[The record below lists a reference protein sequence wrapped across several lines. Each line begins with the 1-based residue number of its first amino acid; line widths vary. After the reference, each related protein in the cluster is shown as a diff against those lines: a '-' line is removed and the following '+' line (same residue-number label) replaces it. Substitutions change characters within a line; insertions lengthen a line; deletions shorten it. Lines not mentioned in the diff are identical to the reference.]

1 MADCSEINNITII
14 GTSVITYD
22 STPLPCTDVKTC
34 DGLNTILDK
43 FNSVICNVAADV
55 ALLTEDITN
64 ITEDLM
70 ILSEDV
76 IIINNRLN
84 ICCPTTTTT
93 TTCNDAELIING
105 NFNTN
110 LDNWLFSTQVGWTW
124 SSQHGGSAHF
134 TGNDEYDSISQ
145 NVLTVGKTYT
155 ITLTLY
161 KGITCTDGFI
171 EIFTGTTTSGPI
183 FSGGTTNISLTLTCT
198 DNNKFAI
205 FGNALCVDFESI
217 FIDSVSVK
225 EYCPNN

>member
-1 MADCSEINNITII
+1 MDNCSQINNTTII
-14 GTSVITYD
+14 GTSAITYD
-22 STPLPCTDVKTC
+22 STPLPCSDVKTC
-34 DGLNTILDK
+34 DGLNTILSK
-43 FNSVICNVAADV
+43 FDSIICSATTSINI
-55 ALLTEDITN
+55 LTEEITN
-64 ITEDLM
+64 ITEDVML
-70 ILSEDV
+70 ISEDI
-76 IIINNRLN
+76 IIINDILDV
-84 ICCPTTTTT
+84 CCTTTTT
-93 TTCNDAELIING
+93 TTCNDTELIING
-105 NFNTN
+105 NFDTN

-155 ITLTLY
+155 VTLTLY

-183 FSGGTTNISLTLTCT
+183 FSGGITNISLTLTCT

-205 FGNALCVDFESI
+205 FGNALCADYESI